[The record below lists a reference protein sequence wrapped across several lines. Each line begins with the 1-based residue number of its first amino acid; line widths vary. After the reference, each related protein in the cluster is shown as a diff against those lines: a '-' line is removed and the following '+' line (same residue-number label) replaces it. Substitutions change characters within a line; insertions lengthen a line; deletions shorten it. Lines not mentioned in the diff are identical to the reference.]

1 MYCSSWGSGST
12 PKRCYGIRLQLCL
25 FFHGEFVEFFA
36 QSRRREP
43 LLSGRVEHDFRS
55 EDSNGNP
62 FAFPTEPLKIGF
74 PGRSHIHVDGG
85 NDA

>member
-1 MYCSSWGSGST
+1 MYCSNRCFRST
-12 PKRCYGIRLQLCL
+12 PKRCHSICLQLRLL
-25 FFHGEFVEFFA
+25 FHCEVVEFLR

-43 LLSGRVEHDFRS
+43 LLSGRVQHYLWG

-62 FAFPTEPLKIGF
+62 FEFSKEPPRSGF
-74 PGRSHIHVDGG
+74 PGRSYVHVNGG

>member
-1 MYCSSWGSGST
+1 MYRSSRCLRST
-12 PKRCYGIRLQLCL
+12 PKRCYSIRLQLCFL
-25 FFHGEFVEFFA
+25 LHSKFVEFFA

-43 LLSGRVEHDFRS
+43 LLSGRIEHDFRG

-74 PGRSHIHVDGG
+74 LGRSHVHVNGV
-85 NDA
+85 NNA

>member
-1 MYCSSWGSGST
+1 MYCSSWCFRST
-12 PKRCYGIRLQLCL
+12 PKRCYGIRLQLRL
-25 FFHGEFVEFFA
+25 LFHGVFVEFLA

-43 LLSGRVEHDFRS
+43 LLSGRVQHYFWG

-62 FAFPTEPLKIGF
+62 LAFPTEPLKIGF
-74 PGRSHIHVDGG
+74 PGRSHVHVNGG